1 MVESEIHQNHQNSD
15 LKDLV
20 VNKVPMGRWGT
31 PEEIAEIVLFLC
43 SDTASYV
50 NGHAMVVDGGL
61 VA

>member
-1 MVESEIHQNHQNSD
+1 MA
-15 LKDLV
+15 
-20 VNKVPMGRWGT
+20 NKVPMGRWGT
-31 PEEIAEIVLFLC
+31 PEEIAEIALFLC